1 MTTTPADDGYPDSAP
16 EDLVPVEPPVG
27 LDDAEREEEEEGR
40 AGREER
46 GVRSRDERG
55 ETADTPDED
64 RLADSPDA
72 DQLAAAELGGAGSR
86 PEDAANFDDNAAAW
100 SRERG

>member
-1 MTTTPADDGYPDSAP
+1 MATTPTDDGYPDSAP
-16 EDLVPVEPPVG
+16 EDLVPIEPPIG

-40 AGREER
+40 ADREER
-46 GVRSRDERG
+46 GVRGRDERG
-55 ETADTPDED
+55 ETAGSQDED

-72 DQLAAAELGGAGSR
+72 DQLAAAEINSGGSR